1 VNELEAISIDE
12 SKRFI
17 ALEVI
22 IEKGKKTFIEV
33 GEALLEIRDSRL
45 YRLAHPTFEDY
56 CVKKWSFT
64 RMHASR
70 LIAGA
75 EVCNQLVT
83 AGAQALPETESQ
95 ARPLAQ
101 LPTPEKKA
109 EAFTKAVQASPTGKP
124 TAKEITKAVQEVKGK
139 TSNPKK
145 ANKKKPAK
153 TKVPAKKKEEDN
165 SIGED
170 SKALSQLK
178 YWWENATF
186 EEQASFREWEKKGQG
201 FLFHLR
207 K

>member
-1 VNELEAISIDE
+1 MDE
-12 SKRFI
+12 SKRLI

-33 GEALLEIRDSRL
+33 GEALAEIRDFKL
-45 YRLAHPTFEDY
+45 YRIEHKTFEDY
-56 CVKKWSFT
+56 CVKKWNFT

-83 AGAQALPETESQ
+83 VGAQALPETESQ

-139 TSNPKK
+139 TSKPKK
-145 ANKKKPAK
+145 AKASANKKEKNKPTAL
-153 TKVPAKKKEEDN
+153 
-165 SIGED
+165 D
-170 SKALSQLK
+170 SKALTNLK
-178 YWWENATF
+178 YWWENATL

-201 FLFHLR
+201 FFVPFAEIGL
-207 K
+207 